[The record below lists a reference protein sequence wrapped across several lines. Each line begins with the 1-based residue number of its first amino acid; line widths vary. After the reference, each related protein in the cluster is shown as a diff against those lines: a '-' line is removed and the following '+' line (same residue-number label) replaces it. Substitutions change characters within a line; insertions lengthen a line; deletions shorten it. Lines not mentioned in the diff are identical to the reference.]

1 MYNSYFE
8 NFFSYIDV
16 FNFINLN
23 RKNNVLDKKL
33 KIIKQQI
40 NKLYEMNII
49 QNKSEEEKIENNAVN
64 YNKLKKYST
73 EYKASKGDKQ
83 AFVQL
88 ITENKLS
95 LYRVAK
101 GILKNEERV
110 EDAIQNTI
118 LKAYENIEKLKKY
131 EYFKTWIIRILINEC
146 KIIIKKEKRVI
157 YLEENNIKSDYKDK
171 YKDLDLERALNIIDE
186 DLRELIVLYYFD
198 DIPQKE
204 IAKILN
210 INEVTV
216 RTRLLRG
223 RKKLYELLKL
233 E

>member
-49 QNKSEEEKIENNAVN
+49 QNKSEEEKIENNVVN

-131 EYFKTWIIRILINEC
+131 EYFKTWIIKILINEC

-157 YLEENNIKSDYKDK
+157 YLEENNIESDYEDK
-171 YKDLDLERALNIIDE
+171 YKDMDLERALNIIDE

>member
-1 MYNSYFE
+1 MYSSYFN
-8 NFFSYIDV
+8 NFFSCIDI

-23 RKNNVLDKKL
+23 IKNDILDRKLN
-33 KIIKQQI
+33 IIKQQI
-40 NKLYEMNII
+40 NKLYEMNIT
-49 QNKSEEEKIENNAVN
+49 QNKSEKGKVENNIVD

-73 EYKASKGDKQ
+73 EYKASKGDKE
-83 AFVQL
+83 AFIEL

-118 LKAYENIEKLKKY
+118 LKAYENIVKIKKH

-146 KIIIKKEKRVI
+146 KAIIKKEKRVI
-157 YLEENNIKSDYKDK
+157 YLDETIIEGNYEDK
-171 YKDLDLERALNIIDE
+171 YQNIDLETALNNIDE
-186 DLRELIVLYYFD
+186 DLRELVVLYYFD

-210 INEVTV
+210 INETTV
-216 RTRLLRG
+216 RTRLLRA

>member
-1 MYNSYFE
+1 MNISKSKNEEE
-8 NFFSYIDV
+8 NV
-16 FNFINLN
+16 E
-23 RKNNVLDKKL
+23 NNV
-33 KIIKQQI
+33 
-40 NKLYEMNII
+40 
-49 QNKSEEEKIENNAVN
+49 VN

-95 LYRVAK
+95 LYRVSK
-101 GILKNEERV
+101 GILKNEEQV

-118 LKAYENIEKLKKY
+118 LKAYENIERLKKH

-157 YLEENNIKSDYKDK
+157 YLEENNIKSDYEDK
-171 YKDLDLERALNIIDE
+171 YKDMDLERALNVIDK

-198 DIPQKE
+198 DTPQKE

>member
-49 QNKSEEEKIENNAVN
+49 QNKSEEEKIENNVVN

-157 YLEENNIKSDYKDK
+157 YLEENNIESDYEDK
-171 YKDLDLERALNIIDE
+171 YKDMDLERALNIIDE

>member
-1 MYNSYFE
+1 MYNSYFN
-8 NFFSYIDV
+8 NFFGYEKI

-23 RKNNVLDKKL
+23 IKKDILDEKLNV
-33 KIIKQQI
+33 IKQQI
-40 NKLYEMNII
+40 NKICEMNIS
-49 QNKSEEEKIENNAVN
+49 KSKNEEENVENNVVN

-95 LYRVAK
+95 LYRVSK
-101 GILKNEERV
+101 GILKNEEQV

-118 LKAYENIEKLKKY
+118 LKAYENIEKLKKH

-157 YLEENNIKSDYKDK
+157 YLEENNIKSDYEDK
-171 YKDLDLERALNIIDE
+171 YKDMDLERALNVIDK

-198 DIPQKE
+198 DTPQKK